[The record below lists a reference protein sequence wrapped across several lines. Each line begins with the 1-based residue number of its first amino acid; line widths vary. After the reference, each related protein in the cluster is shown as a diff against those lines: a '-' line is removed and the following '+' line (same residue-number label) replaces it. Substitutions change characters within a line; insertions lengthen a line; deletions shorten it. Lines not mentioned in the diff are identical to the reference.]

1 MNVLDAVALGIMQ
14 GLTEFLPVSSSGHL
28 VILRNLLGF
37 SAPQLLLDTV
47 LHLATLGAVCVF
59 FRRDIFEIF
68 FEFKQWLLESRR
80 LRDLM
85 KTSHGSLA
93 VWVIIGTLP
102 TAAIGLGFRGYFEDL
117 FGSPSA
123 VGSMLL
129 VTGCIVGMTRLIPES
144 YNTRSRLGLWV
155 ALSVG
160 VAQGLA
166 VTPGIS
172 RSGITIVCALLF
184 GLQRDLA
191 GRFSFLLSIPAILG
205 ALVLQLDSD
214 AAAQIGLG
222 ALAAGFVVSLIVG
235 VGALRLLMGML
246 ARGRLFYFTPY
257 CWLAGVLVLL
267 FS

>member
-1 MNVLDAVALGIMQ
+1 MNVLETVALGFMQ

-37 SAPQLLLDTV
+37 PEPELLLDTV
-47 LHLATLGAVCVF
+47 LHLATLVAVCVF
-59 FRRDIFEIF
+59 FRRDIFQIF
-68 FEFKQWLLESRR
+68 SELGQWLRES
-80 LRDLM
+80 LRPGDLM
-85 KTSHGSLA
+85 KSVHGSMA

-102 TAAIGLGFRGYFEDL
+102 TAAIGLGFRRQFEDL

-123 VGSMLL
+123 VGLMLL
-129 VTGCIVGMTRLIPES
+129 VTGCIVGITRLIPDR
-144 YNTRSRLGLWV
+144 YNTKSGLGPWI

-160 VAQGLA
+160 LAQGLA

-205 ALVLQLDSD
+205 AVVLQLDMD
-214 AAAQIGLG
+214 AAARIGL
-222 ALAAGFVVSLIVG
+222 APLAAGFVVSLFVG
-235 VGALRLLMGML
+235 LGALRILMGML
-246 ARGRLFYFTPY
+246 AKGRLFYFSPY
-257 CWLAGVLVLL
+257 CWLAGAVVLL